1 MNIPEQI
8 KRNIQYL
15 PLDKQKEVLDFVL
28 FLRDRAGNAPEPRKN
43 RQEILRESLEN
54 LAKMKT
60 FAGIEDPVEW
70 QRDIRRDRSLPGR
83 EC

>member
-8 KRNIQYL
+8 HRNIQDL

-28 FLRDRAGNAPEPRKN
+28 LLRDRAENVPEPREK
-43 RQEILRESLEN
+43 RQEILRDSLEN
-54 LAKMKT
+54 LARMKT

-70 QRDIRRDRSLPGR
+70 QRDLRRDRSLPGR
-83 EC
+83 EE